1 MVEEVMCWEY
11 TTDRS
16 LTRDLRRTVDAR
28 RVRQGEAVEC
38 RAQWGQVG
46 AGAVVVAFVVA
57 FVVAGCAD
65 APVGPGAGAA
75 ALPATAPAVATAV
88 DTDYARMMLGHHEQ
102 ALELS
107 ASVGGRSSSPDV
119 ADLAFR
125 IDRAQVEEVGQLQGF
140 LRLRGAPTDPGPMTG
155 MPGMA
160 DAATLARLHTLAGPA
175 FDRLWLQTM
184 TAHHEGALTMA
195 RTQLD
200 RTGGA
205 ASTSPLAE
213 FSRTLLVSQQA
224 EIDRMR
230 GLLARS

>member
-1 MVEEVMCWEY
+1 VNGARTAHPDAARSVHGVARWAVPVV
-11 TTDRS
+11 TTV
-16 LTRDLRRTVDAR
+16 L
-28 RVRQGEAVEC
+28 AVLLS
-38 RAQWGQVG
+38 G
-46 AGAVVVAFVVA
+46 
-57 FVVAGCAD
+57 GCAD
-65 APVGPGAGAA
+65 APVPGPAVPATTA
-75 ALPATAPAVATAV
+75 ATAPAVVAAV
-88 DTDYARMMLGHHEQ
+88 DTDYARTMLGHHEQ

-107 ASVGGRSSSPDV
+107 ALVPGRSSSPDV

-160 DAATLARLHTLAGPA
+160 DAATLARLRTLSGPA
-175 FDRLWLQTM
+175 FDELWLTTM
-184 TAHHEGALTMA
+184 TAHHEGALAMA
-195 RTQLD
+195 RDQLD

-230 GLLARS
+230 ALLAHS

>member
-1 MVEEVMCWEY
+1 VGHMREWRRFGPVM
-11 TTDRS
+11 T
-16 LTRDLRRTVDAR
+16 
-28 RVRQGEAVEC
+28 
-38 RAQWGQVG
+38 G
-46 AGAVVVAFVVA
+46 AALLALVAG
-57 FVVAGCAD
+57 GCAD
-65 APVGPGAGAA
+65 APVAGPSGPTRSTGPSSSGVPTAA
-75 ALPATAPAVATAV
+75 APSAAAVAAV

-102 ALELS
+102 ALVLS
-107 ASVGGRSSSPDV
+107 ALVPGRSSSPDV

-140 LRLRGAPTDPGPMTG
+140 LRLRGAPTDQGPTGMAG

-160 DAATLARLHTLAGPA
+160 DAATLDRLRGLSGPA

-195 RTQLD
+195 RQQLAA
-200 RTGGA
+200 TGGA

-213 FSRTLLVSQQA
+213 FSRTLLVAQQA

-230 GLLARS
+230 ALLARS

>member
-1 MVEEVMCWEY
+1 MV
-11 TTDRS
+11 
-16 LTRDLRRTVDAR
+16 RRGMQWR
-28 RVRQGEAVEC
+28 RCAVTGVLLVI
-38 RAQWGQVG
+38 AL
-46 AGAVVVAFVVA
+46 
-57 FVVAGCAD
+57 AGCAD
-65 APVGPGAGAA
+65 APVAVPTTTTATTAA
-75 ALPATAPAVATAV
+75 AGPAVPAAV
-88 DTDYARMMLGHHEQ
+88 DTDYARTMLGHHEQ

-107 ASVGGRSSSPDV
+107 ALVPGRSSSPDV

-140 LRLRGAPTDPGPMTG
+140 LRLRGAPADPPATTG

-160 DAATLARLHTLAGPA
+160 GMAGMASDATLARLRVLTGPA

-195 RTQLD
+195 RAYLTAG
-200 RTGGA
+200 GGA
-205 ASTSPLAE
+205 ASTAPLAE
-213 FSRTLLVSQQA
+213 FSRTLLVAQQA